1 MAQLRHWGT
10 VQRNLP
16 ASHLVEFNHAP
27 SRQLQRFV
35 MNAEPVDFL
44 TVIVFV
50 PPWSFQMAA
59 ISDSPSPSKSPD
71 THLTESSHP
80 PSRSAH
86 RSCGANCRPMER
98 YTANVAFPVSFQTA
112 AMSERPS
119 PSKSPASHLTESSHP
134 PSRSAH
140 WTGFSKCVPSE
151 RYTPMEVLSSLFQAT
166 ATSESPSPLKSPTS
180 H

>member
-86 RSCGANCRPMER
+86 
-98 YTANVAFPVSFQTA
+98 
-112 AMSERPS
+112 
-119 PSKSPASHLTESSHP
+119 
-134 PSRSAH
+134 